1 MGLSLLVS
9 SATSKIFNL
18 ASNVG
23 AFIAFFIAGKM
34 LFLIGIPM
42 IVASILGNYIGSH
55 MTIKKGDSF
64 IRPILFG
71 MIFILFLTMI
81 YKYFIN

>member
-1 MGLSLLVS
+1 MGLSLVVS

-18 ASNVG
+18 SSNIG

-34 LFLIGIPM
+34 LFIIGIPM
-42 IVASILGNYIGSH
+42 VIASVIGNYIGSH
-55 MTIKKGDSF
+55 MTIQKGDSF
-64 IRPILFG
+64 VKPILFS
-71 MIFILFLTMI
+71 MIFVLFATMT